1 MAKRKAP
8 AAFTRAVTAHRERLE
23 KVLTAQNTR
32 TMSSLYEEAQGGL
45 LARMRKVVR
54 AGRGDTFTAHQ
65 QRVMLVQLRQ
75 GQAQI
80 AQRMA
85 GKMGELS
92 LKAQKVSLNGL
103 VDDVARLSKAFT
115 GSEVVLPVAEA
126 ATFRGVIQGRHT
138 SLLAQHDASMN
149 RYGAHLVGQV
159 EKRLSTAIL
168 TQDPTYQVM
177 DEIADTIGKEWYWGE
192 RIVRTETARAYAA
205 TTRDGIEESSK
216 DIPELMQQWQEHCD
230 ASGAPLDD
238 RVAVDSLAMH
248 GQCTPAGGVFT
259 MPPTAPFPDKSG
271 DTEVPDSLVG
281 LQWEYP
287 PNRPNDRAV
296 ISPWMPDWG
305 VPGWIWRGGRRV
317 PL

>member
-1 MAKRKAP
+1 MAKRKVP
-8 AAFTRAVTAHRERLE
+8 PAFTRAVAAHKERLE

-32 TMSSLYEEAQGGL
+32 SMANLYEEAQGGL

-54 AGRGDTFTAHQ
+54 AGRRDTFTAHQ

-92 LKAQKVSLNGL
+92 LKAQKASLNGL
-103 VDDVARLSKAFT
+103 VDDVARLSKTFT

-126 ATFRGVIQGRHT
+126 ATFRGVIQNRHT
-138 SLLAQHDASMN
+138 SLLVQHDASMN
-149 RYGAHLVGQV
+149 RYGAHLVGEV

-168 TQDPTYQVM
+168 TQEPTHEVM
-177 DEIADTIGKEWYWGE
+177 DEVANTIDKEWYWGE
-192 RIVRTETARAYAA
+192 RIVRTETAYAYNV
-205 TTRDGIEESSK
+205 THRDGIEESAK
-216 DIPELMQQWQEHCD
+216 EIPELMQQWQEHCD

-248 GQCTPAGGVFT
+248 GQCAPAGGVFT
-259 MPPTAPFPDKSG
+259 MPPTAPFPDKKG
-271 DTEVPDSLVG
+271 NTEVPDSLVG